1 MDSGDHVTRT
11 LLLSQRVPGTL
22 LISHGS
28 GANLDPTALNI
39 SSGFAQIRSFNLQN
53 ISEAGYDYSSQGRR
67 VGWGLRNSVGMAE
80 HPITAGLYSV
90 ENSADQL
97 QREGVD
103 ISNDNPAEEL
113 NYLDLVN
120 FTAEGGNYGYPTCF
134 TAWVPGDLP
143 DEGNLTVGAQF
154 VIATPNSTINDDY
167 CARER
172 IPPRLAFQAHMA
184 PLDIKFNNSGTEAW
198 ISFHGSW

>member
-1 MDSGDHVTRT
+1 MDGDDHVTRT
-11 LLLSQRVPGTL
+11 LLLSRQAPGIL
-22 LISHGS
+22 LVSHGS
-28 GANLDPTALNI
+28 GSNLDPVSLNV
-39 SSGFAQIRSFNLQN
+39 SSGHAQIRAFSLPNV
-53 ISEAGYDYSSQGRR
+53 SDTGYDYSSQGRR

-97 QREGVD
+97 QREGKD
-103 ISNDNPAEEL
+103 ISNDNPGEEL
-113 NYLDLVN
+113 NYHGLVN
-120 FTAEGGNYGYPTCF
+120 SSEEGGNHGYPTCF
-134 TAWVPGDLP
+134 TSWVPEDLP
-143 DEGNLTVGAQF
+143 DEGNLTIGAQF
-154 VIATPNSTINDDY
+154 VIGTPNSTINDDY

-184 PLDIKFNNSGTEAW
+184 PLDIKFNNTGTEAW